1 MLRTKDILDEK
12 DPRVRAKNT
21 DVDFPLNDEYKD
33 IIPEMLKHLR
43 YSQIEKLSKKY
54 DLRPGMGLAAPQ
66 LGINK
71 NFFVVYYEFTYTL
84 KGTTNNKINDIDDV
98 LSYFSFNN
106 AIRSDNRLKVLLEVK
121 ETDKLGMGQIQED
134 ICKNK

>member
-1 MLRTKDILDEK
+1 MNTLIQH
-12 DPRVRAKNT
+12 AKLAIRMNNNGINREFIKK
-21 DVDFPLNDEYKD
+21 FPIEEIIDCCNRIEQNKILNDEYKD

-71 NFFVVYYEFTYTL
+71 NFFVVCY
-84 KGTTNNKINDIDDV
+84 G
-98 LSYFSFNN
+98 
-106 AIRSDNRLKVLLEVK
+106 
-121 ETDKLGMGQIQED
+121 
-134 ICKNK
+134 